1 MLEKTP
7 ENPLYCKEIKPVN
20 SKGNQPW
27 IFIGRTDAEVEA
39 LILWPRD
46 AKNWLSEK
54 TLILGKT
61 EGKRRK
67 GQQRVRWLDSITDSV
82 DMNLSKLWETVKD
95 REAWCAAVHGVA
107 KSWTWLSDWT
117 TTKDLISSLEI
128 CSGCPLPTSRG
139 QILPG
144 IQHFH
149 KCNPRL
155 TPVSLNASKLKYT
168 VFSRKEANCSLHT
181 NMLPTVLVHA
191 LVMMFLHLECLSFP
205 LWPTSTYSHFKTQL
219 KYHTPLGWSAFLHS
233 LGNLNVSSSVLS

>member
-46 AKNWLSEK
+46 AKNWLNEK
-54 TLILGKT
+54 TLMLGKT

-67 GQQRVRWLDSITDSV
+67 GQQRVRWLDSLTDSV

-95 REAWCAAVHGVA
+95 REAWCAAVHGGA

-128 CSGCPLPTSRG
+128 CSGCPLPTSRV
-139 QILPG
+139 QILLPG
-144 IQHFH
+144 IQCFH

-155 TPVSLNASKLKYT
+155 TSVSLNASKLKYT
-168 VFSRKEANCSLHT
+168 VFSRKEANCSFPHK
-181 NMLPTVLVHA
+181 HA
-191 LVMMFLHLECLSFP
+191 THCLSSCP
-205 LWPTSTYSHFKTQL
+205 SHDV
-219 KYHTPLGWSAFLHS
+219 PSARMSILPS
-233 LGNLNVSSSVLS
+233 LAN